1 MVAGCVV
8 LALIASGCGGDD
20 DDSSESEQPA
30 PTATTGSAQAAPTA
44 TVIEP
49 TATKPPVAATD
60 TPEPAATETAE
71 AASPVTE
78 ASPTAERQVAGTAV
92 KAIRVGVEPMM
103 LAAGEGGIWVPNIQ
117 DGTLNRID
125 PTTNEVVATIEIGD
139 PAGGSIPGT
148 PKSAVVGD
156 GFVWVTINSEE
167 NIAQIDPAT
176 NEIVAKI
183 AIGAEPHMLAFSPGS
198 VWVSTGLNASVVRV
212 DTATKTAVATVP
224 VAPTPFG
231 IAATEDAVWVA
242 NRGSQSS
249 VTRID
254 PATNEV
260 VATIELEWPD
270 GPTPDPGCGYC
281 PTFVMAGEN
290 GVWVSM
296 VLGGVARIDPA
307 TNEVVAVIP
316 VDAPAGMVSDEAG
329 VWLAQM
335 ADPSVLLIDPASNQ
349 VTGEIAM
356 LPQLMGITLHEGDLW
371 ASAIASQQVYR
382 IEPID

>member
-1 MVAGCVV
+1 MP
-8 LALIASGCGGDD
+8 AS
-20 DDSSESEQPA
+20 
-30 PTATTGSAQAAPTA
+30 TATTGSAQAAPTA
-44 TVIEP
+44 IATEP
-49 TATKPPVAATD
+49 APAVTEPPVAATD
-60 TPEPAATETAE
+60 MPSSPEA
-71 AASPVTE
+71 E
-78 ASPTAERQVAGTAV
+78 ASPTAGRQVAGTVV
-92 KAIRVGVEPMM
+92 KAIPVGVEPMM

-125 PTTNEVVATIEIGD
+125 PATDDVIATIEVGD
-139 PAGGSIPGT
+139 PSGGSIPGT
-148 PKSAVVGD
+148 PKSVVVGD
-156 GFVWVTINSEE
+156 GFVWVTVNSEE

-176 NEIVAKI
+176 NEIVGTI

-198 VWVSTGLNASVVRV
+198 VWVSTGLSASVVRV
-212 DTATKTAVATVP
+212 DTTTKTAVATIP
-224 VAPTPFG
+224 VDPTPFG
-231 IAATEDAVWVA
+231 IAATEDAVWVVS
-242 NRGSQSS
+242 RGAQSS

-281 PTFVMAGEN
+281 PTFVMADEN

-307 TNEVVAVIP
+307 TNEIVTVIP
-316 VDAPAGMVSDEAG
+316 VDAPAGMVSDEQG

-335 ADPSVLLIDPASNQ
+335 ADPSVLLIDPGSNQ
-349 VTGEIAM
+349 VVGEIAM
-356 LPQLMGITLHEGDLW
+356 LPQLMGITLYEGELW

-382 IEPID
+382 IDPMD